1 MRGNKRTIAILV
13 AGLALG
19 LPLNAKAQQPDPEKA
34 RTEQPGFKYFAQLY
48 KAGNLKAV
56 GRSHGEAVRGEHLV
70 RDLKRLPEA
79 DWPAQAVLVGNVV
92 VRGAQQLNE
101 DL

>member
-34 RTEQPGFKYFAQLY
+34 RTERKIVSYA
-48 KAGNLKAV
+48 AC
-56 GRSHGEAVRGEHLV
+56 SHPVSPSMPV
-70 RDLKRLPEA
+70 
-79 DWPAQAVLVGNVV
+79 
-92 VRGAQQLNE
+92 
-101 DL
+101 